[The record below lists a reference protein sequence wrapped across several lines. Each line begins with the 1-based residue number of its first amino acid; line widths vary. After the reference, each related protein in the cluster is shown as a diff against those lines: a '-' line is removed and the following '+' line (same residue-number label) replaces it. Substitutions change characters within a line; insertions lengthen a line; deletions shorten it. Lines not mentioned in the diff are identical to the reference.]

1 MKVTEETTDQEI
13 FDHVAKH
20 LLKQGRQSRDPDT
33 GECRYR
39 GPDGTMCAV
48 GCLIPD
54 GEYTPALEGKSAL
67 DLFST
72 PPAGRGYLPTD
83 HPLCSRMGLLDD
95 LQCLHDYSYPDTW
108 VSGLERL
115 AETRDLTFHGG
126 LDE

>member
-33 GECRYR
+33 DECRYR

-67 DLFST
+67 DLFNNLDC
-72 PPAGRGYLPTD
+72 LPTD
-83 HPLCSRMGLLDD
+83 HPLCSRVGLLND
-95 LQCLHDYSYPDTW
+95 LQCLHDYSYPDIW
-108 VSGLERL
+108 VTELRHV
-115 AETRDLTFHGG
+115 AKVHNLTFNGG